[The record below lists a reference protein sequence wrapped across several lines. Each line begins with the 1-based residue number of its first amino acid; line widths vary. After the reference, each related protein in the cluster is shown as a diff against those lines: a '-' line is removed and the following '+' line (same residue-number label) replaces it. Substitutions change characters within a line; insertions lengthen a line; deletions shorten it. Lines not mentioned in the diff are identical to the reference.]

1 MKYSK
6 KEKNMMQKE
15 ESCLRILL
23 AKNAAGRI
31 GFCENCDVVELEIG
45 AISLRITAED
55 LHIVALLVKDAD
67 VRLVYYRLEKE
78 YQSREKPLNDCNV
91 H

>member
-1 MKYSK
+1 
-6 KEKNMMQKE
+6 MMQEE

-23 AKNAAGRI
+23 AKNDAGRI

-45 AISLRITAED
+45 AVSLRITAED
-55 LHIVALLVKDAD
+55 LHYVALIIKDAD
-67 VRLVYYRLEKE
+67 VRLAYYRLEKE
-78 YQSREKPLNDCNV
+78 YQAREKALIDCNV